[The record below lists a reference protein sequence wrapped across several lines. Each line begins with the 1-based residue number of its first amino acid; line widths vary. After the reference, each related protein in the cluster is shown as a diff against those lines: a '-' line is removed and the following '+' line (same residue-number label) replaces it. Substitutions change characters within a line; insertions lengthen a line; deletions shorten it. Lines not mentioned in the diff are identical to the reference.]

1 MDEVCDS
8 KKCPTMAVKP
18 HLKRRIVLPLEGKGD
33 RSAVD
38 EVNCEHLHCRGAN
51 RTEIQKDRVSNAV
64 FSGEGGIRTP
74 DWVIPQ

>member
-8 KKCPTMAVKP
+8 KKCSIMEAKP
-18 HLKRRIVLPLEGKGD
+18 HHKRRIVLPLEGKGD
-33 RSAVD
+33 RSAMD
-38 EVNCEHLHCRGAN
+38 EVTCGTSSPSRSVPAEM
-51 RTEIQKDRVSNAV
+51 QKDRVSNAV